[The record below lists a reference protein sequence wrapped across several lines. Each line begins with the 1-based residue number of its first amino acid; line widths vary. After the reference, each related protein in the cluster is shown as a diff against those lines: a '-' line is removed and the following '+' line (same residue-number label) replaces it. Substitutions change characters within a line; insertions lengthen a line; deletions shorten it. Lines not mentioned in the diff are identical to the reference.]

1 MATINSVVG
10 PVDTADLGRTL
21 MHEHVFTVE
30 TEMAEYAPEL
40 AWNGTREDRLIEAI
54 KKLTDLKAQ
63 GLDTFVDMNVLGL
76 GRSIPDIVAVAEKVD
91 MNIVLATGVYPQH
104 GLPGPI
110 TMRTPGKTA
119 DGKLDDVLA
128 DLFIRDIREGIAGTT
143 VKAALIKGYTDK
155 PLVTPVIDR
164 CLRAVAFAHRET
176 GVPINTHTDPNAGA
190 GLEQLRVFAE
200 EGVNL
205 SRVVIG
211 HSGDTLD
218 LDYLRRIMDKGA
230 TIASDRFGL
239 YFRDMPV
246 MEQRVEVI
254 ASLVNQ
260 GYGDRIVLGH
270 DTHCYADYDFPG
282 SLISRETVPDW
293 VHTHLVERV
302 LPALRARGVTEEQID
317 QMLIG
322 TPRRIFE
329 MQGAY

>member
-1 MATINSVVG
+1 
-10 PVDTADLGRTL
+10 
-21 MHEHVFTVE
+21 
-30 TEMAEYAPEL
+30 
-40 AWNGTREDRLIEAI
+40 
-54 KKLTDLKAQ
+54 
-63 GLDTFVDMNVLGL
+63 MNVLGL
-76 GRSIPDIVAVAEKVD
+76 GRSMPDIVAVADKVE

-110 TMRTPGKTA
+110 TMRTPGRTPA
-119 DGKLDDVLA
+119 GKLDDVLA

-143 VKAALIKGYTDK
+143 IKAALIKGYTDK

-200 EGVNL
+200 EGVDL
-205 SRVVIG
+205 TRVVIG

-218 LDYLRRIMDKGA
+218 LDYLRRIMDQGA

-246 MEQRVEVI
+246 LEERVQVI
-254 ASLVNQ
+254 ASLVGE

-282 SLISRETVPDW
+282 GLISRETVPFW
-293 VHTHLVERV
+293 VHTHLIEHV
-302 LPALRARGVTEEQID
+302 LPALRTHGLTEEQID
-317 QMLIG
+317 QLLIG
-322 TPRRIFE
+322 TPRRIFAT
-329 MQGAY
+329 QGAY